1 MAIGKL
7 VSKEAANKE
16 AARRASTLAA
26 REIEPLT
33 DKSMPAEEQ
42 ERRKK
47 ALIRG
52 PKEFRDIRSDQPK
65 AKG

>member
-1 MAIGKL
+1 MAISKV
-7 VSKEAANKE
+7 VSKQPANKE

-26 REIEPLT
+26 REIEPLA

-42 ERRKK
+42 ERREK

-52 PKEFRDIRSDQPK
+52 PKGFRDIRNDQPK

>member
-7 VSKEAANKE
+7 VSKQSANKE

>member
-1 MAIGKL
+1 MGIGKL
-7 VSKEAANKE
+7 VSKRSANKE

-26 REIEPLT
+26 REIEPLA